1 MIYLQMFIA
10 GLLNY
15 ISPCIL
21 PVMPILIGYLI
32 GEGKGKKNKDEEDE
46 ILII

>member
-21 PVMPILIGYLI
+21 PVIPILIRI
-32 GEGKGKKNKDEEDE
+32 FAAEKE